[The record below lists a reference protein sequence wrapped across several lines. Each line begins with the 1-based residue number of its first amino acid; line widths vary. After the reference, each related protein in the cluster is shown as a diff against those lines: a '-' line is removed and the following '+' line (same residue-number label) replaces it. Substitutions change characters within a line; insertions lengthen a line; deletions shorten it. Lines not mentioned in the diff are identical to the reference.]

1 MCNVVT
7 QRIVSWVVP
16 LLVTVSNYRFEL
28 FVLFLIPSLAVV
40 VVVVMVVVMVGGG
53 GASKWVFFC
62 SPDWQACKLLAMPF
76 AG

>member
-16 LLVTVSNYRFEL
+16 LLVTVSNYHFEL

-40 VVVVMVVVMVGGG
+40 VVVVMVVVMVGRGG
-53 GASKWVFFC
+53 GTSKWYV
-62 SPDWQACKLLAMPF
+62 
-76 AG
+76 